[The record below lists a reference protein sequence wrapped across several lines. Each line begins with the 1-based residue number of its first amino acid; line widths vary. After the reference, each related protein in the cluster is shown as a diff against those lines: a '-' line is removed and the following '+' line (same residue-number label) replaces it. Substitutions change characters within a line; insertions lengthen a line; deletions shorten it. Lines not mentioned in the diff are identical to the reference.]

1 MRVLVAD
8 DDPYSAAVLEA
19 VLTSAGHKCVLAR
32 DGSEAWAIMQSVD
45 APRIVFLDWMM
56 PGIDGIE
63 LCRRIRERNDAEY
76 VYIAVLSVRSKQ
88 RDITLGFQAGADD
101 FITKPYQTE
110 DVLARLRVAERLFQ
124 SARASSGLRRALAEA
139 AASPGGDVIVRGAQR
154 VGRIIFHQGK
164 VAWAHVSDIPG
175 SLATILADEP
185 GITRDDIHEL
195 IEECGASGANFADL
209 LVSWGLITSE
219 RLRAVLLS
227 WIRAKIAT
235 IAAFSAPEVIFSP
248 ESRAATSGVLF
259 AVEEVV
265 APDLLEAPTEPPP
278 EVQAPPGARVSLALG
293 EGPMRRMARSL
304 EQARKI
310 DGARSVAIF
319 DLRDGQCL
327 GARGET
333 LDLDLVWSKL
343 RLVSQSDI
351 WEDLEDILI
360 STRRYIYIL
369 RAYTKSPPRAI
380 FLALDRTT
388 TTLGMARRALT
399 ECLGE

>member
-19 VLTSAGHKCVLAR
+19 VLTSAGHECVSAR
-32 DGSEAWAIMQSVD
+32 DGSEAWAIIQSAD

-56 PGIDGIE
+56 PEIDGIE
-63 LCRRIRERNDAEY
+63 LCRRIRERKGEAY
-76 VYIAVLSVRSKQ
+76 VYVAILSVRSKQ

-110 DVLARLRVAERLFQ
+110 DVLARLRVAERLVH

-139 AASPGGDVIVRGAQR
+139 AASPGGDVIVRGDQR
-154 VGRIIFHQGK
+154 VGRIIFHHGK
-164 VAWAHVSDIPG
+164 IAWAHISDVPG

-185 GITRDDIHEL
+185 GITRDDIREV
-195 IEECGASGANFADL
+195 IAECGASGANFADI
-209 LVSWGLITSE
+209 LVNWELITSE
-219 RLRAVLLS
+219 RLRAVLLN

-248 ESRAATSGVLF
+248 ESRVATSGVLF
-259 AVEEVV
+259 AVEEVL
-265 APDLLEAPTEPPP
+265 APELLATPMEPT
-278 EVQAPPGARVSLALG
+278 PGARAPQAARNPLG
-293 EGPMRRMARSL
+293 LSEDQTQRMARSL
-304 EQARKI
+304 EQAIRI
-310 DGARSVAIF
+310 DGARSVAVF

-327 GARGET
+327 GARGEN
-333 LDLDLVWSKL
+333 LDLDLVWSEL

-351 WEDLEDILI
+351 WEDLDDIMI

-399 ECLGE
+399 DCIGE